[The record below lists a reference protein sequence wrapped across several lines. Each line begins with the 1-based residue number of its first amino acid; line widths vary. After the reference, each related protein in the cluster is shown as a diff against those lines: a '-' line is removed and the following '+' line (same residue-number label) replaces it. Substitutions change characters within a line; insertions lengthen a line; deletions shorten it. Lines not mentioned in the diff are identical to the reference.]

1 MGAGGAEKPSDKS
14 IFLKRLYGLS
24 AFADALF
31 GDNAPAARKFRIKV
45 KGEEMS
51 INRTETGSEQ
61 SGNMHSV
68 APASPAALRKGA
80 AMRADFMKNSG
91 KLAAA
96 PSSPAS
102 GSAAFLPADAERI
115 FERVAAKLK
124 ARIGKEAY
132 ASWFGRL
139 QLDEYGR
146 SQVRLSVPTAFL
158 RSWINNHYAGLLRD
172 LWKEENPEILRIDIA
187 VRSMNR
193 KIAAAQK
200 AGAAAEGEPAAKRPS
215 FADAAAKADKMPP
228 HMAMAVF
235 GSPLDG
241 RYSFESFIEG
251 VSNRVALA
259 AARSIAEA
267 GEGALRFNPL
277 FIHASVGLGKTH
289 LLQAVAQAA
298 LARGG
303 GARVVYLTAEYFMW
317 RFATAIRDNDALS
330 FKEQLRDIDLLIID
344 DMQFLQ
350 GKSIQH
356 EFCHLLNNL
365 LDSAKQVIVAADR
378 PPQELE
384 SLDMRVRSRLQG
396 GVALEMGAPDYAM
409 RLEMLRL
416 RLKQAK
422 SAEASLNIGEEML
435 AHIARAV
442 CGSGRDLEGA
452 FNQLLFRH
460 SFEPDISSNMQRVDE
475 LLGHLTQK
483 GEPKRIRI
491 EEIQRV
497 VARHYN
503 VSKQDLLSNRRTR
516 SIVRPRQV
524 AMYLAKMMT
533 LRSLPEIGRRFGG
546 RDHTTV
552 LHAVRKIEE
561 IMGGD
566 SKLGQELELLKR
578 LIDEQAA

>member
-1 MGAGGAEKPSDKS
+1 MMSTIRIEAETANSAETKSAASSSRAGRQSGAALSRAALARECGA
-14 IFLKRLYGLS
+14 
-24 AFADALF
+24 
-31 GDNAPAARKFRIKV
+31 APAAC
-45 KGEEMS
+45 
-51 INRTETGSEQ
+51 
-61 SGNMHSV
+61 
-68 APASPAALRKGA
+68 PPAAALPA
-80 AMRADFMKNSG
+80 LSPQ
-91 KLAAA
+91 AAA
-96 PSSPAS
+96 HM
-102 GSAAFLPADAERI
+102 

-124 ARIGKEAY
+124 TRIGKEAY
-132 ASWFGRL
+132 MSWFGRL
-139 QLDEYGR
+139 QLEEYGR

-158 RSWINNHYAGLLRD
+158 RSWINNHYANLLCD
-172 LWKEENPEILRIDIA
+172 LWREENDEILRIDIV

-193 KIAAAQK
+193 RAAAPAPAHQP
-200 AGAAAEGEPAAKRPS
+200 EEEPAAARAS
-215 FADAAAKADKMPP
+215 YAEISAAAGRAEKPAAQP
-228 HMAMAVF
+228 AAAVF
-235 GSPLDG
+235 GSPLDS
-241 RYSFESFIEG
+241 RYNFANFIAG
-251 VSNRVALA
+251 ASNRVALA
-259 AARSIAEA
+259 AARSIAEG
-267 GEGALRFNPL
+267 GESPLRFNPL
-277 FIHASVGLGKTH
+277 FIHAAVGLGKTH

-298 LARGG
+298 LAGG
-303 GARVVYLTAEYFMW
+303 RGARVVYLTAEYFMW
-317 RFATAIRDNDALS
+317 RFAKAIHEKDALS

-356 EFCHLLNNL
+356 EFCHLINNL

-396 GVALEMGAPDYAM
+396 GVSLEIGAPDYAM
-409 RLEMLRL
+409 RLEMLRA
-416 RLKQAK
+416 RLKQARA
-422 SAEASLNIGEEML
+422 AEASLNISEEML

-460 SFEPDISSNMQRVDE
+460 SFEPEISSNIARVDE

-497 VARHYN
+497 VARHFN

-552 LHAVRKIEE
+552 LHAVRKIED
-561 IMGGD
+561 IMAGD
-566 SKLGQELELLKR
+566 GKLAQELELLKR
-578 LIDEQAA
+578 LIEEQAA

>member
-1 MGAGGAEKPSDKS
+1 MPDSMPD
-14 IFLKRLYGLS
+14 S
-24 AFADALF
+24 A
-31 GDNAPAARKFRIKV
+31 R
-45 KGEEMS
+45 M
-51 INRTETGSEQ
+51 
-61 SGNMHSV
+61 
-68 APASPAALRKGA
+68 
-80 AMRADFMKNSG
+80 
-91 KLAAA
+91 
-96 PSSPAS
+96 
-102 GSAAFLPADAERI
+102 
-115 FERVAAKLK
+115 FERVAARLK
-124 ARIGKEAY
+124 ACIGKEAY
-132 ASWFGRL
+132 MSWFGRL
-139 QLDEYGR
+139 QLEEYGR

-158 RSWINNHYAGLLRD
+158 RSWINNHYANLLCD
-172 LWKEENPEILRIDIA
+172 LWREENAEILRIDIV
-187 VRSMNR
+187 VRSMSR
-193 KIAAAQK
+193 RQPEVKAAPVAEEQPGARPSYPEAVSAQAEKPAAAHV
-200 AGAAAEGEPAAKRPS
+200 PA
-215 FADAAAKADKMPP
+215 
-228 HMAMAVF
+228 AVF
-235 GSPLDG
+235 GSPLDR
-241 RYSFESFIEG
+241 RYSFDTFIEG
-251 VSNRVALA
+251 PSNRVALA
-259 AARSIAEA
+259 AARSVAEA
-267 GEGALRFNPL
+267 DEGALRFNPL

-298 LARGG
+298 LAG
-303 GARVVYLTAEYFMW
+303 GAGMRVVYLTAEYFMW
-317 RFATAIRDNDALS
+317 RFAKAIRDNDALS

-356 EFCHLLNNL
+356 EFCHLINNL
-365 LDSAKQVIVAADR
+365 LDSARQVIVAADR

-396 GVALEMGAPDYAM
+396 GVALEMGAPDYNM
-409 RLEMLRL
+409 RLEMLKARM
-416 RLKQAK
+416 KQARITEPDLTI
-422 SAEASLNIGEEML
+422 SEDML
-435 AHIARAV
+435 AHIARSV

-452 FNQLLFRH
+452 FNQLVFRH
-460 SFEPDISSNMQRVDE
+460 SFEPEISSNIARVDE

-503 VSKQDLLSNRRTR
+503 VTKQDLLSNRRTR

-561 IMGGD
+561 MMGGD
-566 SKLGQELELLKR
+566 SKLAQELELLKR